1 MPIRRMLEGRNFDP
15 ETVAILVK
23 AFNGMVDELHLQTV
37 ADRERAAKII
47 IGLALARATL
57 DAKLR
62 VDAVRLMRKE
72 TAAAHGLNP
81 NHPRGLRGDQGD
93 APSRYA
99 AGQGRC

>member
-15 ETVAILVK
+15 EAVAILVK

-47 IGLALARATL
+47 IGLALARVTL

-62 VDAVRLMRKE
+62 VDAVRMMRKE

-81 NHPRGLRGDQGD
+81 NRPRGLRGDQGD
-93 APSRYA
+93 AATVARADPGS
-99 AGQGRC
+99 